1 MGYINL
7 SNYIY
12 SPSNIRNINLLFKLK
27 KTMKQFVRY
36 YQIKNNRTIEI
47 KRKNIKY
54 YLDKQSI
61 FIYNDNL
68 EVKGILTY

>member
-7 SNYIY
+7 PNYIY
-12 SPSNIRNINLLFKLK
+12 SSSNIRNINILFKLK
-27 KTMKQFVRY
+27 KTMKQFVKY

-47 KRKNIKY
+47 KRKNIKH

>member
-1 MGYINL
+1 
-7 SNYIY
+7 
-12 SPSNIRNINLLFKLK
+12 
-27 KTMKQFVRY
+27 MKQFVKY

-47 KRKNIKY
+47 KRNNIKH